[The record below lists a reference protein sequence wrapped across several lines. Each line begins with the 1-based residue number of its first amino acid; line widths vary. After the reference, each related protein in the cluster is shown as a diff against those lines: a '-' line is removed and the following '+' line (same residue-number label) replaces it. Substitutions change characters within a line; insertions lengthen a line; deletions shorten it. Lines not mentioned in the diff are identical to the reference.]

1 MLTREGRA
9 VLVAAV
15 LAAGAGRI
23 LGVVEL
29 TMVAVGLLCLLGLA
43 ALSVLPRRLRLQVD
57 RHVHPTKVHAGSDSR
72 IDVEIRNR
80 ANRRT
85 PVLRL
90 TDRVGGNRSAT
101 LLLAPLDAGQA
112 AGAAYRLPTDRRG
125 VVQIGPLDVVL
136 SDPFGLIEVRERAA
150 AITELTVLPA
160 VHHLAAPPLA
170 PGDEPLTGTHAAR
183 SLAPTGGEFHSLR
196 PYAVGDDLRRVH
208 WRSTARRGDLMVRQ
222 DEQPWQGRVTV
233 VLDTRAG
240 SHRGES
246 LELAVSA
253 AASVLLTAW
262 ERGDVVVLVTTGPGA
277 PRGTARGNA
286 QVENLMEDLAALD
299 VGEDIPLRSTLEPLS
314 RDREGG
320 TLVLITTALADAA
333 EAAAVARLR
342 PRFGTIYT
350 VRFAPSSWGDPAPDP
365 AGHPTGTTLV
375 EVTAAHPFPAAWDL
389 AVSRL
394 RLRRGRPLGLERRP

>member
-9 VLVAAV
+9 LLVSAV
-15 LAAGAGRI
+15 VAAGAGRI
-23 LGVVEL
+23 LGVIEL
-29 TMVAVGLLCLLGLA
+29 TMLAVGLLSLLALA
-43 ALSVLPRRLRLQVD
+43 ALSVLPRRLQLQVE
-57 RHVHPTKVHAGSDSR
+57 RKVHPTKVHAGSDSR
-72 IDVEIRNR
+72 IDVQIRNR
-80 ANRRT
+80 ASSRT

-101 LLLAPLDAGQA
+101 LLLAPLGSGRA

-125 VVQIGPLDVVL
+125 VLQIGPLDVVL

-150 AITELTVLPA
+150 AVTELTVLPA
-160 VHHLAAPPLA
+160 VLPIEAPPLA

-233 VLDTRAG
+233 VLDSRAS
-240 SHRGES
+240 SHTEAS
-246 LELAVSA
+246 LELAVTA
-253 AASVLLTAW
+253 AASILLAAW
-262 ERGDVVVLVTTGPGA
+262 ERGDVVTLVTTGPA
-277 PRGTARGNA
+277 PAGGTARGNA
-286 QVENLMEDLAALD
+286 QVEALMEDLAALAPSTD
-299 VGEDIPLRSTLEPLS
+299 VPLRRTLEPLS

-333 EAAAVARLR
+333 EAAAVTRLR
-342 PRFGTIYT
+342 ARFGTIFT
-350 VRFAPSSWGDPAPDP
+350 IRFERSSWGDLSGGTDLPPPA
-365 AGHPTGTTLV
+365 ATLV
-375 EVTAAHPFPAAWDL
+375 PVTADQPFAVAWGVALSLLRRRGAQPAAG
-389 AVSRL
+389 RL
-394 RLRRGRPLGLERRP
+394 P